1 MNTGRGIVAPMTTGS
16 DDAPSFSTKL
26 RGFDQS
32 QVNDYVTSQSARIT
46 ELMREKDAL
55 LSRLEQMGETSI
67 DFNSFADELRHILEA
82 AHQAADTL
90 RNRATSEVTAWRDS
104 AQKEIEQSRREAT
117 EAAENLRRDAWIA
130 AETLIEQSQDESKA
144 ALEGSA
150 REALAIVGKAERD
163 AHRIQSNARR
173 ESEEMMRLA
182 RMESERLLVDARA
195 RHDEIV
201 EQARTQA
208 DAAQERARSLEV
220 RRVELLTELDSVQV
234 AVARLEDDLKR
245 KREELE
251 AVPPAPTYAN
261 SSVKVVSP
269 PEDDAPTWDKE
280 GIKLIPAQKRVEAPD
295 SAPIDAT
302 EMAEEV
308 RKLKAAPPPA
318 VPDDQEFSII
328 KIIPAKHDE
337 PDESE
342 TPGELDDVEANQPP
356 QAVVS
361 QPGDLDSTDSEDVDS
376 EAPEPGET
384 TVETPQIGGA
394 PDPAPKETEDTG
406 DDALGGLFA
415 ALRETAET
423 PVVAAPARDNVPAA
437 TEEPEPAEPSDS
449 TEPTPVVEPEATRS
463 PAVAIEAPGDALELR
478 DHLLLPIMNRV
489 LRDIKRQLTEAQN
502 VALEQMRVAEDE
514 WAPDVAE
521 LTERVHGDL
530 TIVAQES
537 FAAGYEAAE
546 SMTGKSAG
554 RPKSRKA
561 DIPNVSG
568 EFAEAIAADLVIAAS
583 KGDGP
588 RAAASAVSR
597 AYRAWRTDTAERRVR
612 SIARAAYHRGIARA
626 LVTVDAPSMVWAVAG
641 RGCVECRT
649 IAESGAVA
657 PDVGFAGGI
666 VPPLHKD
673 CSCTVVLGA

>member
-26 RGFDQS
+26 RGFDPS

-130 AETLIEQSQDESKA
+130 AETLINQSQDESKA

-251 AVPPAPTYAN
+251 AVPPAPTYAA
-261 SSVKVVSP
+261 SVKVVGP
-269 PEDDAPTWDKE
+269 PEDQAPNWDNE
-280 GIKLIPAQKRVEAPD
+280 GIKLIPAQKRVDPPD
-295 SAPIDAT
+295 SAPIDAA

-308 RKLKAAPPPA
+308 RKLKAAPPPS
-318 VPDDQEFSII
+318 VPDNQEFSII

-337 PDESE
+337 TDDSE
-342 TPGELDDVEANQPP
+342 TSKELDPVQTDQPP
-356 QAVVS
+356 AAVLGE
-361 QPGDLDSTDSEDVDS
+361 PDDLVAPDSEDADS
-376 EAPEPGET
+376 EVPGPGEA
-384 TVETPQIGGA
+384 TVETPQIDHA
-394 PDPAPKETEDTG
+394 PEPAAEESEDTG

-415 ALRETAET
+415 ALRETAEI
-423 PVVAAPARDNVPAA
+423 PVVAAARAGAPDGDVAA
-437 TEEPEPAEPSDS
+437 TEAPEPAVPS
-449 TEPTPVVEPEATRS
+449 ELTPVVEPEGVPRS
-463 PAVAIEAPGDALELR
+463 AVAIEAPGDALELR

-626 LVTVDAPSMVWAVAG
+626 LVTTDASSMVWAVAG

-649 IAESGAVA
+649 IAEAGPVA

>member
-1 MNTGRGIVAPMTTGS
+1 MNTGRGIVAPMTTGF

-26 RGFDQS
+26 RGFDTS
-32 QVNDYVTSQSARIT
+32 QVNDYVTSQSTRIT
-46 ELMREKDAL
+46 ELMRERDAL

-90 RNRATSEVTAWRDS
+90 RNRATSEVTAWRDA
-104 AQKEIEQSRREAT
+104 AQKEIEHSRREAT
-117 EAAENLRRDAWIA
+117 EASENLRRDAWIA

-144 ALEGSA
+144 ALESSA
-150 REALAIVGKAERD
+150 RESLAIVGKAERD

-251 AVPPAPTYAN
+251 AVPPAPTFAD

-269 PEDDAPTWDKE
+269 SEEAAPTWDKE

-295 SAPIDAT
+295 SAPIDAS

-308 RKLKAAPPPA
+308 RKLKAAPPPSP
-318 VPDDQEFSII
+318 PDDKEFSII

-337 PDESE
+337 PDDPEPVEES
-342 TPGELDDVEANQPP
+342 DDVEIEDAPES
-356 QAVVS
+356 AVGEPDES
-361 QPGDLDSTDSEDVDS
+361 EAPDPAGPDSGEETVETPLID
-376 EAPEPGET
+376 EAPEPA
-384 TVETPQIGGA
+384 VETV
-394 PDPAPKETEDTG
+394 DVVRE
-406 DDALGGLFA
+406 DALGGLFA

-423 PVVAAPARDNVPAA
+423 PVVTIQESDTLGEDIAA
-437 TEEPEPAEPSDS
+437 TGEPEP
-449 TEPTPVVEPEATRS
+449 TEPTDAIEPEIVRT
-463 PAVAIEAPGDALELR
+463 PIVAVEAPGDALELR

-546 SMTGKSAG
+546 SMTGQSAG

-626 LVTVDAPSMVWAVAG
+626 LVTTDAQSMVWAVAG

-649 IAESGAVA
+649 IAEAGPVA
-657 PDVGFAGGI
+657 PDAGFAGGI

>member
-1 MNTGRGIVAPMTTGS
+1 MAPMSTGF

-26 RGFDQS
+26 RGFDTT
-32 QVNDYVTSQSARIT
+32 QVNDYVSSQSARMT
-46 ELMREKDAL
+46 ELIRERDAL

-117 EAAENLRRDAWIA
+117 EASENLRRDAWIA
-130 AETLIEQSQDESKA
+130 AETLIEQSQDESKS
-144 ALEGSA
+144 ALEGAA

-173 ESEEMMRLA
+173 ESEELMRLA

-251 AVPPAPTYAN
+251 AVPPAPTYTGA
-261 SSVKVVSP
+261 SVKVVEPS
-269 PEDDAPTWDKE
+269 EAESRVWDSE

-295 SAPIDAT
+295 SAPIDAS

-308 RKLKAAPPPA
+308 RKLKAAPPP
-318 VPDDQEFSII
+318 VLDPTEFSII
-328 KIIPAKHDE
+328 KIIPAKHEE

-342 TPGELDDVEANQPP
+342 ADEESADAEPEDAPVATADDADDSPAPDSGEA
-356 QAVVS
+356 
-361 QPGDLDSTDSEDVDS
+361 
-376 EAPEPGET
+376 
-384 TVETPQIGGA
+384 TVETPQVAESSPVA
-394 PDPAPKETEDTG
+394 PDETDELVAPE
-406 DDALGGLFA
+406 DALGGLFA

-423 PVVAAPARDNVPAA
+423 PVVTVAASGDDVAA
-437 TEEPEPAEPSDS
+437 SAEPEP
-449 TEPTPVVEPEATRS
+449 TEPTEAIEPEIIGART
-463 PAVAIEAPGDALELR
+463 VAIEAPGDALELR

-514 WAPDVAE
+514 WEPDVAE

-530 TIVAQES
+530 TIVAQEA

-546 SMTGKSAG
+546 SMTGQSAG
-554 RPKSRKA
+554 RPKSRKS

-568 EFAEAIAADLVIAAS
+568 EFAEAIAADLVIAAA

-612 SIARAAYHRGIARA
+612 AIARAAYHRGIARA
-626 LVTVDAPSMVWAVAG
+626 LVTTDATSMIWAVAG
-641 RGCVECRT
+641 RGCIDCR
-649 IAESGAVA
+649 IMAEAGPVS
-657 PDVGFAGGI
+657 PDAGFAGGI

>member
-1 MNTGRGIVAPMTTGS
+1 MNTGRGIVAPMTTGF

-26 RGFDQS
+26 RGFDTS
-32 QVNDYVTSQSARIT
+32 QVNDYVTSQSTRIT
-46 ELMREKDAL
+46 ELMRERDAL

-117 EAAENLRRDAWIA
+117 EASENLRRDAWIA

-150 REALAIVGKAERD
+150 RESLAIVGKAERD

-251 AVPPAPTYAN
+251 AVPPAPTFVD
-261 SSVKVVSP
+261 SSVKVVTPS
-269 PEDDAPTWDKE
+269 EDAAPTWDKE

-295 SAPIDAT
+295 SAPIDAS

-318 VPDDQEFSII
+318 VADPAEFSII

-337 PDESE
+337 PDEPELVEESDDVGIEDASESLVSESEEPKAPDSDEETAE
-342 TPGELDDVEANQPP
+342 TPQVL
-356 QAVVS
+356 
-361 QPGDLDSTDSEDVDS
+361 
-376 EAPEPGET
+376 EAPEPDP
-384 TVETPQIGGA
+384 VEVVNVVQ
-394 PDPAPKETEDTG
+394 E
-406 DDALGGLFA
+406 DALGGLFA

-423 PVVAAPARDNVPAA
+423 PIVIVPESDPPGEGVDA
-437 TEEPEPAEPSDS
+437 TGEPEP
-449 TEPTPVVEPEATRS
+449 TEPNGIIEPEIVRTRVV
-463 PAVAIEAPGDALELR
+463 AVEAPGDALELR

-502 VALEQMRVAEDE
+502 IALEQMRVAEDE
-514 WAPDVAE
+514 WEPNVAD

-546 SMTGKSAG
+546 SMTGQSAG

-626 LVTVDAPSMVWAVAG
+626 LVTTDAPSMVWAVAG

-649 IAESGAVA
+649 IAEAGPVA
-657 PDVGFAGGI
+657 PDAGFAGGI